1 MATVGRWGMP
11 VSEPAGD
18 RTLSRLGVGDAVAE
32 ARLLLRVIETLSA
45 GLDLD
50 DILQRVA
57 RLITETTETDLCFV
71 HLVDVTKRRLQLR
84 GATPPFDKL
93 VGQVELQI
101 GEGLAGWVAAHGR
114 PGVILDDKL
123 SDPRYRYIPELRG
136 EEYVSVASVPIFAGQ
151 TRLVGVLN
159 VHTKE
164 RREFTE
170 QDVQLLSRVAG
181 LIAGAIENARLYGK
195 LAEREDALEQ
205 YAERIVRLQEN
216 ERRRLAGEIHDG
228 ISQRIVSLSFHLSAA
243 LDVLDSGVAPT
254 GALSA
259 ADQIR
264 RAYGLAEA
272 ALEET
277 RYAIAGL
284 RPPVLDDLG
293 LAASLESLA
302 KTVGGPDIRVLA
314 ESCRLPEHV
323 ETAIYRVAQEALQN
337 IAKHASARSVTVR
350 LTASEESVLLEVA
363 DDGIGFDPARAGPTK
378 GPGGYGLTGMAE
390 RAELLGGQLTITSEP
405 DRGTEL
411 QLSLPGLSSW
421 S

>member
-1 MATVGRWGMP
+1 MA
-11 VSEPAGD
+11 VSEPAG
-18 RTLSRLGVGDAVAE
+18 TGSSLSRLGVGDPVAE
-32 ARLLLRVIETLSA
+32 ARLLLRVIETMSA

-50 DILQRVA
+50 EILHSVA
-57 RLITETTETDLCFV
+57 RLMTETTDTDLCFV
-71 HLVDVTKRRLQLR
+71 HLVDVTRRRLQLR

-114 PGVILDDKL
+114 PGVIIDDKL

-164 RREFTE
+164 RREFTDA
-170 QDVQLLSRVAG
+170 DVELLSRVAG

-216 ERRRLAGEIHDG
+216 ERRRLSGEIHDG

-243 LDVLDSGVAPT
+243 LDVLDGDGHLVGT
-254 GALSA
+254 HSA

-264 RAYGLAEA
+264 RAHGLAEA

-302 KTVGGPDIRVLA
+302 KTVGGPDVRVEADTRRLA
-314 ESCRLPEHV
+314 EHV

-350 LTASEESVLLEVA
+350 LSVTEESVLLEVI
-363 DDGIGFDPARAGPTK
+363 DDGVGFDPQRAGPRE

-390 RAELLGGQLTITSEP
+390 RAELLGGQLTIDSRPGE
-405 DRGTEL
+405 GTRL
-411 QLSLPGLSSW
+411 QLSLPGLSS
-421 S
+421 